1 MKAEMRRAPKLCLLL
16 APLLHLSPV
25 RAQELTAGQH
35 HVVMLAALLSV
46 AERWCLHYR
55 IDKNLVTELI
65 TEAGSTASV
74 MHQRAL
80 FEADMRGMGE
90 RAYCDGLYQVLG
102 PVPDGD
108 SGDVPFMTKR

>member
-46 AERWCLHYR
+46 AEGWCSPSR
-55 IDKNLVTELI
+55 IDKNPVTQLI

-90 RAYCDGLYQVLG
+90 RAYCDGLYQAFG

-108 SGDVPFMTKR
+108 FGDVPFITKR